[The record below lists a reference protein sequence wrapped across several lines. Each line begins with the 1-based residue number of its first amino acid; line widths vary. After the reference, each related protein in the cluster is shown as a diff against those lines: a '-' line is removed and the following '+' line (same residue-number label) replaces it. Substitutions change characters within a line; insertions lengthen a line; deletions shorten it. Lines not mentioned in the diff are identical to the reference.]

1 MRGAAFFSWQ
11 FPGKGAITVD
21 LTVTGR
27 HVDVTEAMRDHARQ
41 RTDRLSEHFIHLN
54 RMQVT
59 LDMDGGSHVVEIIAT
74 PRRGDPLIA
83 HGRTEDMYAAIDQA
97 ADKIEEQLRRL
108 KERTKDKR
116 QRRPTGEIP
125 PEK

>member
-1 MRGAAFFSWQ
+1 
-11 FPGKGAITVD
+11 VD

-27 HVDVTEAMRDHARQ
+27 HIDVTEAMREHARQ

-59 LDMDGGSHVVEIIAT
+59 LDMDGGAHVVEMIAS
-74 PRRGDPLIA
+74 PRRGDPIISRG
-83 HGRTEDMYAAIDQA
+83 HTEDMYSAIDMA
-97 ADKIEEQLRRL
+97 ADKMEEQLRRL

-116 QRRPTGEIP
+116 QRGRTGEVP
-125 PEK
+125 PETTKK